1 VDCTGVRNRVVAVQ
15 QLKEDS
21 AMTFTDSIQTCFRK
35 FVTFSGRAGRAEYW
49 WFVLFVFLVSAALS
63 VVDAM
68 IWGPYVSEVTRATRD
83 ASGAIQTTI
92 STRQEYGNG
101 PFASL
106 WGLVSLLPLLAAGW
120 RRLHDTGR
128 PGWVLFLPWII
139 MLAVVLGMFAAMGAS
154 SGAWS
159 TAETGLIQAENFGV
173 GKIFLSVLAI
183 FIPFIALFVFLC
195 QKSQPG
201 TNRFGPNPY
210 EVPA

>member
-1 VDCTGVRNRVVAVQ
+1 
-15 QLKEDS
+15 
-21 AMTFTDSIQTCFRK
+21 
-35 FVTFSGRAGRAEYW
+35 
-49 WFVLFVFLVSAALS
+49 
-63 VVDAM
+63 
-68 IWGPYVSEVTRATRD
+68 
-83 ASGAIQTTI
+83 
-92 STRQEYGNG
+92 
-101 PFASL
+101 
-106 WGLVSLLPLLAAGW
+106 
-120 RRLHDTGR
+120 
-128 PGWVLFLPWII
+128 
-139 MLAVVLGMFAAMGAS
+139 AMGAS